1 MVLKINIY
9 KVFLLL
15 IIAGMIFTDLPIGK
29 YTVMHSPMFIIAP
42 IVLFIILILNKFKIS
57 FHKAT
62 ILKAYYFYLFV
73 AFLSSMI
80 MVSLAIFKNG
90 SIIVYDKNII
100 IKFFESFFSLPLLH
114 FIVFYL
120 LVICFFKI
128 NGDKINKIFFIVAIF
143 LILCG
148 LLELFYP
155 EALYFIHIDK
165 YEYNRLRITSAE
177 SSHAVLNFSIFILMY
192 LITETS
198 NIKKLIVLLLSF
210 FIFIKIGSKGAFISL
225 FFAFVIA
232 ILLNSKNYKI
242 ALILLI
248 PFLVAMFHIVKFVI
262 PAIVIDINNF
272 TSFSTRLTALMSI
285 FYILIFYPIGTGYG
299 SYLYFFP
306 GILISSYN
314 GINSIFKAIFNVNIN
329 FNEINEMVT
338 TGINVGA
345 KAAVPQFVMFS
356 GWFGLLFLFAI
367 FYTSF
372 KYLKYL
378 KEKEKIKDLI
388 LFRFMLLFLIFQLF
402 IGSECTLIY
411 SIWLPFAYLEAQM
424 KKLST

>member
-1 MVLKINIY
+1 MGLKINIY
-9 KVFLLL
+9 NVLFLL
-15 IIAGMIFTDLPIGK
+15 IVAGMIFTDLPIGK

-42 IVLFIILILNKFKIS
+42 IILIIILILNKLKIS

-62 ILKAYYFYLFV
+62 ILKNYFFYLLV
-73 AFLSSMI
+73 AFLSSVI
-80 MVSLAIFKNG
+80 MVSLAIIKNG
-90 SIIVYDKNII
+90 SAVVYDNNII
-100 IKFFESFFSLPLLH
+100 IKFFESSFSLTLLH

-128 NGDKINKIFFIVAIF
+128 DGDKINKVFFIIAIF

-148 LLELFYP
+148 FLELFYP

-177 SSHAVLNFSIFILMY
+177 SSQAVLNFSIFILMY
-192 LITETS
+192 LIGETS

-232 ILLNSKNYKI
+232 ILLNSKNLKI

-248 PFLVAMFHIVKFVI
+248 PFLIAMFQVVKFVI
-262 PAIVIDINNF
+262 PAIVQDINNF
-272 TSFSTRLTALMSI
+272 TSFSTRLTAIMSI
-285 FYILIFYPIGTGYG
+285 FYILIFYPIGTGHG

-314 GINSIFKAIFNVNIN
+314 ITNSIFKTIFNVNLN
-329 FNEINEMVT
+329 FNEINEIVT
-338 TGINVGA
+338 TGINIGA
-345 KAAVPQFVMFS
+345 KATVPQFVMYS

-378 KEKEKIKDLI
+378 KEKEIIKDFI
-388 LFRFMLLFLIFQLF
+388 LFRFMLLFLMFQLF
-402 IGSECTLIY
+402 IGSEYTLIY

-424 KKLST
+424 KKLSA